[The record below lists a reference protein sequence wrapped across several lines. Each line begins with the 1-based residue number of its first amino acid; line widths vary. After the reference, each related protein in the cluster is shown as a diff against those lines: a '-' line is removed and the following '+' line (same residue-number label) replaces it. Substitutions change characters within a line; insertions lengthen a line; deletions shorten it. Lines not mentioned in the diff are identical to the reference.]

1 MLYTAAQAA
10 VLVLAVGYVAEP
22 VASLSIAEPK
32 IPIGV
37 QRLSVATKPIG
48 IQRLPVPS
56 MQSPLTDAANEA
68 CGCEES
74 PGGVMMNDVRVTGET
89 LRSMVLA
96 DRTGDRVAA
105 ETLIGNGGK
114 AVVIFLRHLG

>member
-1 MLYTAAQAA
+1 MGITARRSAIGMLYTAAQAA

-37 QRLSVATKPIG
+37 
-48 IQRLPVPS
+48 QRLPVPS

-89 LRSMVLA
+89 LRSIVLA